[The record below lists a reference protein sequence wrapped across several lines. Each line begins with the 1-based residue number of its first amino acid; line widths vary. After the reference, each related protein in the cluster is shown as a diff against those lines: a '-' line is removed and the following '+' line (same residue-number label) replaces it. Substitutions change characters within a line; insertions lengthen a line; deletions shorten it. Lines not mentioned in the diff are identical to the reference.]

1 MSTFTIITVWNKPE
15 LFSEFQQELARQ
27 QGVAYTLLGV
37 DNSQNRYPGARE
49 AFLSQMDQVQTE
61 FVVFMHQD
69 IRFQDE
75 TALKDILAS
84 AEALDNLGV
93 AGVAGCPEG
102 RDWILYSDI
111 VHGKQALPAGKPVKG
126 CMPVQTVDECL
137 FLMRTEIARKYPF
150 TRRGGWH
157 MYAVEQCLEL
167 LRAGYQNYV
176 LSARVWHL
184 SKGGSLEQSYLHTLE
199 ELIEKYGDDTDY
211 FNTTVKQWATK
222 GRKAA
227 LYRVY
232 YLYKMKLKGFLQ
244 RNLHWLK
251 DGN

>member
-15 LFSEFQQELARQ
+15 LFSEFQQELKRQ

-37 DNSQNRYPGARE
+37 DNSQNRYLGARE

-75 TALKDILAS
+75 NALRDLMAS
-84 AEALDNLGV
+84 AEALEDLGI

-102 RDWILYSDI
+102 KDWILYSDI
-111 VHGKQALPAGKPVKG
+111 VHGKQALPAGKPVG
-126 CMPVQTVDECL
+126 GSMPVQTVDECL
-137 FLMRTEIARKYPF
+137 FLMRTDLARKYPF
-150 TRRGGWH
+150 SRRGGWH
-157 MYAVEQCLEL
+157 MYAVEQCLRL
-167 LRAGYQNYV
+167 RRAGYQNYV
-176 LSARVWHL
+176 ISARIWHL
-184 SKGGSLEQSYLHTLE
+184 SKGGSLEQSYLRTLE
-199 ELIEKYGDDTDY
+199 ELIGEFGADTDY
-211 FNTTVKQWATK
+211 LNTTVKQWATK

-232 YLYKMKLKGFLQ
+232 YLHKMKLKGFLQ
-244 RNLHWLK
+244 QHLQWPK
-251 DGN
+251 D